1 MALLAHRPG
10 PPRGAH
16 APLALVSLVSMALLH
31 RRAGRLAVKN
41 RFLVPARAVRLT
53 HVVTRMMVMELST
66 VLLNLR
72 YESLNIWSENT
83 LDDALC
89 FLKALRDKC
98 LSRSTVTRGHVARQA
113 PQVARHRRA
122 VRRQLRRAV
131 RRPPA
136 CPARASTRP

>member
-1 MALLAHRPG
+1 MMGGTMALLAHRPG

-16 APLALVSLVSMALLH
+16 APLAFLIVSLVSMALLH

-83 LDDALC
+83 LGGALC
-89 FLKALRDKC
+89 
-98 LSRSTVTRGHVARQA
+98 
-113 PQVARHRRA
+113 P
-122 VRRQLRRAV
+122 
-131 RRPPA
+131 
-136 CPARASTRP
+136 